1 MHAEFEH
8 IASLLRVWDD
18 EKSYG
23 DPYCWA
29 VAVRWLNRHEV
40 EIILQQQK
48 LTAGIYRALV
58 DAMVTA
64 GVHRVLVRTYPDGAE
79 GLEVTRWIDI
89 AEKTLIG
96 IQND

>member
-8 IASLLRVWDD
+8 IASLLRVWPDGQT
-18 EKSYG
+18 YG
-23 DPYCWA
+23 DPYWG

-40 EIILQQQK
+40 EITLQQQK

-64 GVHRVLVRTYPDGAE
+64 GVNRVLVRTYPDGAE
-79 GLEVTRWIDI
+79 GIEVTRWIDI
-89 AEKTLIG
+89 ADKNLIG
-96 IQND
+96 MQSD